1 MGSPSQYTEAEKVRK
16 ERERVENF
24 QALMQAEEE
33 ALVTNDEEFDC
44 PICFV
49 PVAPGEGV
57 RLRGCL
63 HQFCKSVTH

>member
-1 MGSPSQYTEAEKVRK
+1 MQR
-16 ERERVENF
+16 EREREQNF

-33 ALVTNDEEFDC
+33 ALITNEDEFEC

-49 PVAPGEGV
+49 PIDPGEGV

-63 HQFCKSVTH
+63 HQFCKSVPALNFPFTD